1 MELISPRIDVIRFIS
16 VSSESVDLRAE
27 STVSSME
34 RMELFAV
41 CIAPFPFS
49 TVIMILLLTPT
60 LGVRLETSIEIGFTV
75 T

>member
-49 TVIMILLLTPT
+49 TALCT
-60 LGVRLETSIEIGFTV
+60 F
-75 T
+75 